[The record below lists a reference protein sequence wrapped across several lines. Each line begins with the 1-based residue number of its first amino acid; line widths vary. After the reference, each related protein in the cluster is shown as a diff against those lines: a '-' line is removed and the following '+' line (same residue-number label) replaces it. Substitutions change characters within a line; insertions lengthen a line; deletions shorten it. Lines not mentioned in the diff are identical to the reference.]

1 MLRCSNLPKKGLK
14 IANINICSLRNKL
27 TEITEILLSDN
38 VHILA
43 VSETHLDSTFE
54 DAALMIQGYSIF
66 RRDRNA

>member
-27 TEITEILLSDN
+27 TEILLSDN